1 VGEAA
6 PETAIPESRTFDK
19 GLIFV
24 KDTNILLSG
33 DKWTIVVNIAVDD
46 YTALVYIMRA
56 SLNQIQQKRRLYK
69 NPKLNSFDIHWDELN
84 RLDIMVQGLEDD
96 LLSFR
101 KL

>member
-1 VGEAA
+1 VGGV
-6 PETAIPESRTFDK
+6 PTETAMPESRTFDK

-56 SLNQIQQKRRLYK
+56 SLNQIRQKISVT
-69 NPKLNSFDIHWDELN
+69 NPF
-84 RLDIMVQGLEDD
+84 RGYGL
-96 LLSFR
+96 LVL
-101 KL
+101 